1 MSRLDRAMHEART
14 HFAVDEV
21 PVVCVLGRE
30 DEGRRHRLV
39 VLTDRRLLVIGRRA
53 EALVEL
59 SADLTRP
66 VYDVADRRLRLEDPA
81 RTVSVREVDPGPA
94 GLLADLL
101 RWRRG
106 ASTPPRRLTLVAAG

>member
-14 HFAVDEV
+14 HFTVDEV

-30 DEGRRHRLV
+30 AEGRRHRLV
-39 VLTDRRLLVIGRRA
+39 VLTDRRLLVVGRGT
-53 EALVEL
+53 EPLIEM

-66 VYDVADRRLRLEDPA
+66 VYAVSDQTLHLEDPV
-81 RTVSVREVDPGPA
+81 RTVVIREVEAGPA
-94 GLLADLL
+94 ALLADLL

-106 ASTPPRRLTLVAAG
+106 APTPPRRLTLVATG